1 MSKRVDG
8 SYENFKKALD
18 GLNPDPTTHYNKKSS
33 EENDEI
39 KTEKVTLAEE
49 AIQVLIDG
57 CKIACQKGA
66 YKLEEARTIMNAI
79 DFLNSYK

>member
-8 SYENFKKALD
+8 SYEDFQKALD
-18 GLNPDPTTHYNKKSS
+18 KINPDPTTHYNKELS
-33 EENDEI
+33 EENDET

-49 AIQVLIDG
+49 AIQILIDG

-66 YKLEEARTIMNAI
+66 FKLEEARTVMNAI
-79 DFLNSYK
+79 DFLNSYE